1 MTEDEKPAIELGE
14 PTDVT
19 VDPEAL
25 QAQEAEE
32 PDAES
37 PTGSAA
43 RYEDDDAKGG
53 TGGLNAGG
61 AG

>member
-1 MTEDEKPAIELGE
+1 MTEPQEPTTELGP

-19 VDPEAL
+19 VDPADLAADDE
-25 QAQEAEE
+25 
-32 PDAES
+32 ES

-43 RYEDDDAKGG
+43 RYEEGDAKGG
-53 TGGLNAGG
+53 TGGTNAGG